1 MFSRMAGPPN
11 VPAMAGGKPK
21 SESQDGPRLDKP
33 KRSRKRGAKAP
44 TLVDRVLAPY
54 RWIMRWAIRIA
65 LIGLILVCAFV
76 ALFGFVNPPTT
87 HTMWSEGRRLGAPVD
102 QIWMDAD
109 RIAPV
114 MFRSAVAAEDANFCL
129 HWGFD
134 VAAIQAAI
142 EAGGARGASTIS
154 QQVVKN
160 VFLWQERSWF
170 RKALEAGLTP
180 VMEAFWSKRRILEV
194 YLNVAEFD
202 EGVFGVQAAAV
213 HYFGVDAR
221 DLTETQAARLAAV
234 LPSPKTRSASKPSNF
249 VQRRA
254 ASIRAGAET
263 INADGRAD
271 CFKPD

>member
-1 MFSRMAGPPN
+1 
-11 VPAMAGGKPK
+11 MAGGKSNP
-21 SESQDGPRLDKP
+21 ESQQGPKLDKP
-33 KRSRKRGAKAP
+33 KRTRKAKAKAP

-54 RWIMRWAIRIA
+54 RWLVRWTVRVA
-65 LIGLILVCAFV
+65 LGLAVLVVALV
-76 ALFGFVNPPTT
+76 ALFGWVNPPTN

-102 QIWMDAD
+102 HDWVDAD

-114 MFRSAVAAEDANFCL
+114 VLRAAVAAEDANFCL

-134 VAAIQAAI
+134 VEAIQAAL
-142 EAGGARGASTIS
+142 EAGGNRGASTIS

-160 VFLWQERSWF
+160 VFLWQGRSWL
-170 RKALEAGLTP
+170 RKAMEAGLTP
-180 VMEAFWSKRRILEV
+180 VVEALWSKRRILEV

-213 HYFGVDAR
+213 HHFGVDAA

-234 LPSPKTRSASKPSNF
+234 LPSPKTRSASRPSNF

-254 ASIRAGAET
+254 ASIRSGAET
-263 INADGRAD
+263 INVDGRAD
-271 CFKPD
+271 CFQPQVTR